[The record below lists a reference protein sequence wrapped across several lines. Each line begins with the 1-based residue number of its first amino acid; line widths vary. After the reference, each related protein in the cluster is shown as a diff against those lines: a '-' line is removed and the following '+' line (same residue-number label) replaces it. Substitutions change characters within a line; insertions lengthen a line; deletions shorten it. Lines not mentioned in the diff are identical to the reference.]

1 MKLNK
6 QTSFLSTTI
15 IAQTLEVSP
24 KPTPTSSVPPQPPEA
39 SEKWPIHTDTY
50 GIIVFCF
57 FALAGFAIYWGTS
70 KIKTEK
76 PQKVIYHLQL
86 ILITVIVVIAGT
98 LALMFGT
105 NKENAQ
111 QTNACVTIIGTAL
124 GYAVGSSQNNF
135 ADPDDKDDKR

>member
-1 MKLNK
+1 MNGKL
-6 QTSFLSTTI
+6 F
-15 IAQTLEVSP
+15 V
-24 KPTPTSSVPPQPPEA
+24 
-39 SEKWPIHTDTY
+39 
-50 GIIVFCF
+50 VFCF
-57 FALAGFAIYWGTS
+57 FALASFAIYWGTS

-86 ILITVIVVIAGT
+86 ILITVIVAIAGT

-124 GYAVGSSQNNF
+124 GYAVGASQNNF
-135 ADPDDKDDKR
+135 ADPDDKDDKG